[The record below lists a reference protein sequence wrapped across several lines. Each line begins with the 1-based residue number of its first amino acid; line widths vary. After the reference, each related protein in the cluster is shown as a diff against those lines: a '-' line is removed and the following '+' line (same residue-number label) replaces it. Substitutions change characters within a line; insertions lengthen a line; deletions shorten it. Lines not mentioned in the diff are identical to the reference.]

1 MTRTRP
7 SHLFVLALVGAVA
20 GWMVEL
26 ALVSTG
32 RPAVIPPITL
42 GIAVGLIGL
51 IVVGSA
57 WPVFRV
63 VRKVPGARV
72 DPFYATRVVL
82 LAKSSSLAGALVAG
96 LAAAILVFLLTRSV
110 LPAAGAV
117 SMAVVALIGAI
128 LLLIG
133 GLVAEKMCTL
143 PPEDD
148 DTTGKSERGPAAV

>member
-7 SHLFVLALVGAVA
+7 SVLLLLGAAGAVL
-20 GWMVEL
+20 GWFVEL
-26 ALVSTG
+26 ALVASG

-42 GIAVGLIGL
+42 GVAVGLIGVL
-51 IVVGSA
+51 IVLLALPIS
-57 WPVFRV
+57 RV
-63 VRKVPGARV
+63 TRKVAGAHV

-82 LAKSSSLAGALVAG
+82 LAKASSLAGALVTG

-110 LPAAGAV
+110 LPAVGSV
-117 SMAVVALIGAI
+117 SMAVVTLVGAI
-128 LLLIG
+128 VLLAG

-148 DTTGKSERGPAAV
+148 EPGRPDTMAV